1 MVVAL
6 FVFLSKE
13 NIKFRKM
20 RLDFGLDLVVLIFE
34 KKSLGVFVSSHLS
47 HFIIEMS
54 YRKLEISFVL
64 KMNKIVCVFV

>member
-1 MVVAL
+1 
-6 FVFLSKE
+6 
-13 NIKFRKM
+13 M

-54 YRKLEISFVL
+54 HRKLEISVVL
-64 KMNKIVCVFV
+64 KMSKIMLVFVYMCACTCKVCVWSV

>member
-1 MVVAL
+1 
-6 FVFLSKE
+6 
-13 NIKFRKM
+13 M

-54 YRKLEISFVL
+54 HRKLEISIVL
-64 KMNKIVCVFV
+64 QTNRIVFMYIFMYVCVIMCVREHCLYRF

>member
-1 MVVAL
+1 
-6 FVFLSKE
+6 
-13 NIKFRKM
+13 M

-54 YRKLEISFVL
+54 YGKLEISVVL
-64 KMNKIVCVFV
+64 KLKKIMCVRLCANHTRFK